1 MEQQEL
7 ELQAKQQQ
15 MDASKEL
22 LKIQQERLK
31 LESDV
36 ALHKAELAL
45 KEEAQTDKVSSDDM
59 KNMIQ
64 AVDKI
69 AKING

>member
-1 MEQQEL
+1 
-7 ELQAKQQQ
+7 

-22 LKIQQERLK
+22 LKIQQERAK
-31 LESDV
+31 LEADV

>member
-1 MEQQEL
+1 MK
-7 ELQAKQQQ
+7 LQA
-15 MDASKEL
+15 
-22 LKIQQERLK
+22 
-31 LESDV
+31 DV

-45 KEEAQTDKVSSDDM
+45 KEEAQTDKVSADDM